1 MLCNVVCESSIHES
15 QMCMMND
22 RLDWTGSTQWWTII
36 ALKHDEQDWNDRVKT
51 TTLLLHNTTQTKQ
64 WQHMF
69 TIKQMLKMNHN
80 RNQTACSPIESIT
93 SKYSHFHQSACSSHS
108 TTCCLWALV
117 ACSVSFFVRR
127 QQWKWCVKENEKHTN
142 DRQQSKMR
150 YLCCSFSWSK
160 ADQMKMS
167 QTGSIQGVM
176 IVQSTTELKNE
187 QTNKCVS
194 EEEEDERVN
203 MKQSVKQWTR
213 SKCCVWR
220 GISKLQ
226 QKWRHWL
233 KWHNTQTEQCKKQCK
248 NHPHPHN
255 KQQINFLCSN
265 KCNRVSKYH
274 KQTTGNEHVDGL
286 WKAKGKQ
293 WWNNDIVDVLAKKM
307 RIKNGTKWKRGG
319 FELWGMSDKGQC
331 LVVMFSW

>member
-1 MLCNVVCESSIHES
+1 MWFVNHPFMNHRCAWWMTDWIELVQLNDEQSLLSN
-15 QMCMMND
+15 MMN
-22 RLDWTGSTQWWTII
+22 
-36 ALKHDEQDWNDRVKT
+36 KT
-51 TTLLLHNTTQTKQ
+51 EMTEWKQQHFCFTTQHKWNNDNTCSPSNKCSR
-64 WQHMF
+64 WI
-69 TIKQMLKMNHN
+69 TIKPNSMLTHWVNH
-80 RNQTACSPIESIT
+80 I
-93 SKYSHFHQSACSSHS
+93 KVLHFHQSACSSHS

-117 ACSVSFFVRR
+117 ACSVSFLWEDNNESGVWKRMKSTQMTDNKAKWGICAVHSVGAKQIKWKCHR
-127 QQWKWCVKENEKHTN
+127 QVQSNVWWLFNA
-142 DRQQSKMR
+142 QQS
-150 YLCCSFSWSK
+150 W
-160 ADQMKMS
+160 
-167 QTGSIQGVM
+167 
-176 IVQSTTELKNE
+176 KNE

-194 EEEEDERVN
+194 EEEDERVN

-307 RIKNGTKWKRGG
+307 RIKNDTKWKRGG
-319 FELWGMSDKGQC
+319 FELWGMSDNGQC